1 MPISEIDGCS
11 KEHWKKIRTIYDE
24 VIEDCGFISKI
35 VSESESSGII
45 HKNIVTNL
53 FENPI
58 VICDVSCKNPN
69 VMFELGLRIAFDKPV
84 IITNDNETKFS
95 FDIGPIEH
103 LIYPRSQS
111 YAEIKEFKQKLKAKI
126 LNTIDNAEN
135 FTYLRSFGINYMRVD
150 SSENIEKKL
159 ENIERDTRLAKIL
172 AIQTK
177 QVIDNFTYRTPIQE
191 QNALMDKLGIK
202 H

>member
-1 MPISEIDGCS
+1 MPISGIDGCS
-11 KEHWKKIRTIYDE
+11 EEHWKKIRNIYDE

-45 HKNIVTNL
+45 HQNIITNL

-95 FDIGPIEH
+95 FDIQPIEH
-103 LIYPRSQS
+103 LIYPRSQN
-111 YAEIKEFKQKLKAKI
+111 YAEVIEFKKKLKDKI
-126 LNTIDNAEN
+126 LNTINDAGNY
-135 FTYLRSFGINYMRVD
+135 TYLRSFGINYMRVD
-150 SSENIEKKL
+150 SSKNIEKRL
-159 ENIERDTRLAKIL
+159 DNIEKDARMAKIFAL
-172 AIQTK
+172 QTMQKLKQSTDKSLIQMN
-177 QVIDNFTYRTPIQE
+177 QD
-191 QNALMDKLGIK
+191 LLSDLGIK
-202 H
+202 S